1 MFKKSLFIAFA
12 AIGTQATQLKR
23 PGLAQLEDEKIDA
36 IADQIGALS
45 VEEMYDT
52 VSGLFAAQLDAK
64 AENSRSGAEVLHSMV
79 DDAVDMYNY
88 ASS

>member
-1 MFKKSLFIAFA
+1 
-12 AIGTQATQLKR
+12 
-23 PGLAQLEDEKIDA
+23 
-36 IADQIGALS
+36 
-45 VEEMYDT
+45 MYDT